1 MAGNTPV
8 SPPEASAG
16 NAVFPGLRL
25 VLAGW
30 FWLALLAFLAR
41 VLLRGEPWQV
51 LLATGIACLPL
62 VLLLLHQSSVHL
74 VLKRQRFR
82 PDSFLYR
89 WFSGRFF
96 ALLGALCYALPG
108 TLLLLVHLH
117 AAPAAR
123 WSLLVLAVPL
133 FALLYR
139 LLDLRLGGHFR
150 PWVRQD
156 QVLRLARIAMATLLA
171 LLVLALQLVQESAP
185 LGLLERVEVQRATVV
200 DLAGS
205 AALQQFA
212 QWWQSW
218 EGIRQFVLEGGLPAA
233 GGIGTLQRLLIGLAA
248 FLEAWM
254 LFYLI
259 GMGLAALTLDRS
271 ECWRSLGTLSDAD
284 RVPPPG
290 PARLALLAALG
301 TFLIG
306 FVFVPLA
313 AYTEGW
319 ARQHREGLQEADRR
333 FVLQLERIGDA
344 WYRPG
349 TRDQV
354 LALRASLLE
363 ELNVDRQALQAE
375 VNRAFDAMGGNIDR
389 FLDWYYSLGAEY
401 LRIAHLLTGDL
412 DTLLTTRLREHLLE
426 GDAFARVEAR
436 LAASLE
442 GQAALQA
449 RYEAAT
455 TQLLTEA
462 RVEVGDATVVPLAEF
477 SPGEL
482 LAPPVHEELITLQG
496 RLLAGAGGGAA
507 AGVVTSAVTAKLLS
521 KMLAKGSVKMAS
533 KALMKFAAGKAGG
546 TGLGAGAGAVAGAAA
561 GSVVPGLGT
570 AVGAIVG
577 GIAGGILAGL
587 AIDKALIE
595 FEEAV
600 SRQDFR
606 AELLEAVEEARR
618 EFLSGLQ

>member
-1 MAGNTPV
+1 MAGNTPA
-8 SPPEASAG
+8 SPPEATSRK
-16 NAVFPGLRL
+16 AVFPGLRL

-30 FWLALLAFLAR
+30 LWLVVLAFLAR
-41 VLLRGEPWQV
+41 VPLRGEPWQV
-51 LLATGIACLPL
+51 LLATGIGCLPL
-62 VLLLLHQSSVHL
+62 VLLLLHQSSVHV

-82 PDSFLYR
+82 ADSFLYR

-96 ALLGALCYALPG
+96 ALLGALCYGLCGA
-108 TLLLLVHLH
+108 LLLLVHLH
-117 AAPAAR
+117 AAPVAR
-123 WSLLVLAVPL
+123 WFLLVLAVPV
-133 FALLYR
+133 FALLYL
-139 LLDLRLGGHFR
+139 LLDARLGGHFR

-156 QVLRLARIAMATLLA
+156 QVLRLARFGMATLLA
-171 LLVLALQLVQESAP
+171 LVVLALELLQEPAP
-185 LGLLERVEVQRATVV
+185 LALLERVEAQRATVAG
-200 DLAGS
+200 LSGS

-218 EGIRQFVLEGGLPAA
+218 EGIRQFVLEGGLLAE

-254 LFYLI
+254 LFYLV
-259 GMGLAALTLDRS
+259 GMALAALTLDRS

-290 PARLALLAALG
+290 AGRLALLAALG

-319 ARQHREGLQEADRR
+319 AQQHQQRLQEADRR

-354 LALRASLLE
+354 LALRADLLE
-363 ELNVDRQALQAE
+363 ELNVDRQALQDE
-375 VNRAFDAMGGNIDR
+375 VNRAFDAMGGNIDT

-412 DTLLTTRLREHLLE
+412 DTLLAARLQEHLLQ

-449 RYEAAT
+449 RYEEAT
-455 TQLLTEA
+455 TQLLAEA
-462 RVEVGDATVVPLAEF
+462 RVEVGEATVLPLAEF
-477 SPGEL
+477 SLGEV

-546 TGLGAGAGAVAGAAA
+546 AGLGAGAGAVTGAAA

-577 GIAGGILAGL
+577 GIAGGILAGI